1 MLGVLRHAFAEKVP
15 ISASLP
21 TRLWRIRVDPAA
33 LRKVILS
40 LAANVHNVM
49 PSGDDLL
56 LETENVVIGLE
67 DAGGGLGLAT
77 GEYVCLTVSAMGR
90 STAPEA
96 ILDADCGKGP
106 PLDSVHAFAQQHGG
120 IVSVGDK
127 TGKAT
132 SVRLYLPRAP
142 KD

>member
-77 GEYVCLTVSAMGR
+77 GEYVCLR
-90 STAPEA
+90 SPPWAEA
-96 ILDADCGKGP
+96 RP
-106 PLDSVHAFAQQHGG
+106 P
-120 IVSVGDK
+120 
-127 TGKAT
+127 
-132 SVRLYLPRAP
+132 R
-142 KD
+142 